1 MTQYH
6 YLDESGDP
14 GMAGLESSSRYFAIA
29 LVQVVDNASLTELSA
44 VRQKFHFPNTFEFKY
59 HGTRL
64 AIKESFFAS
73 LRKKSSTFSF
83 FVEKSSC
90 GISGEK
96 NFPLSIFLKLK
107 YFCYFA

>member
-44 VRQKFHFPNTFEFKY
+44 
-59 HGTRL
+59 
-64 AIKESFFAS
+64 S
-73 LRKKSSTFSF
+73 
-83 FVEKSSC
+83 
-90 GISGEK
+90 
-96 NFPLSIFLKLK
+96 SIFNI
-107 YFCYFA
+107 